1 MEYDAGETAGN
12 LDRLCRMAGDFGIR
26 MAWENVSWC
35 MSSSPE
41 FINKVILNMKEKIY
55 FTLDVKQAVRNN
67 MSPLDYLDIYKDR
80 IINFHISDSKQNE
93 SCLLPGRGDLDL
105 PSIIKGVGDLN
116 AQVPYIIEIYKENY
130 SSVEQIE
137 ESRKYLEGLR

>member
-1 MEYDAGETAGN
+1 
-12 LDRLCRMAGDFGIR
+12 
-26 MAWENVSWC
+26 

-80 IINFHISDSKQNE
+80 IINFHISDSKEKE

-105 PSIIKGVGDLN
+105 QSIIKGVGDLN